1 MIYSFFYFFVFKF
14 QRIYCIIII
23 VRRVEV
29 VMRFK
34 RIYIEITNCC
44 NLACPFCIK
53 NSREPKMLSFDE
65 FKFILNKIKPYTNY
79 LYFHVLGEPLLHPN
93 INEFIDYASSNNFK
107 VNITTNGYLINKIKN
122 NNNIRQLNISLHSF
136 DNNGK
141 LSLIDYLKN
150 IFDVAE
156 NLAKKGTKI
165 SFRLWVDNKINNQI
179 LDKINEYFGANII
192 LNNFLGN
199 ITIKENIFLSI
210 SKPFIWPSLNNDFY
224 NEKGTCYG
232 LKQHISILSD
242 GTVIPCCLDTKGNIN
257 LGNIYNDELNDILN
271 SKRVQ
276 NIING
281 FNNNLKTEE
290 LCKRC
295 SFIDK

>member
-1 MIYSFFYFFVFKF
+1 
-14 QRIYCIIII
+14 
-23 VRRVEV
+23 
-29 VMRFK
+29 MRFK

-53 NSREPKMLSFDE
+53 NSRKPKMLSFDE

-93 INEFIDYASSNNFK
+93 INEFIDYACSNDFK

-141 LSLIDYLKN
+141 LSLNDYIKT
-150 IFDVAE
+150 IFDVVE

-165 SFRLWVDNKINNQI
+165 SFRLWIDNNTNDQI
-179 LDKINEYFGANII
+179 LDRINEYFGTNII

-210 SKPFIWPSLNNDFY
+210 SKPFIWPSLNNEFY
-224 NEKGTCYG
+224 DEKGTCYG

-242 GTVIPCCLDTKGNIN
+242 GTVVPCCLDTKGNIN
-257 LGNIYNDELNDILN
+257 LGNIYNDELDAILN

-281 FNNNLKTEE
+281 FNNNLKIEK

>member
-1 MIYSFFYFFVFKF
+1 
-14 QRIYCIIII
+14 
-23 VRRVEV
+23 
-29 VMRFK
+29 MRFK

-53 NSREPKMLSFDE
+53 NSRKPKVLSFDE
-65 FKFILNKIKPYTNY
+65 FKLILNKIKPYTNY
-79 LYFHVLGEPLLHPN
+79 LYFHVLGEPLMHPN
-93 INEFIDYASSNNFK
+93 INELIDYACSNDFK

-141 LSLIDYLKN
+141 LSLNDYIKT
-150 IFDVAE
+150 IFDVVE
-156 NLAKKGTKI
+156 NLAKNGTKI
-165 SFRLWVDNKINNQI
+165 SFRLWIDNNTNDQI
-179 LDKINEYFGANII
+179 LDRINEYFGTNII

-210 SKPFIWPSLNNDFY
+210 SKPFIWPSLNNEFY
-224 NEKGTCYG
+224 DEKGTCYG

-242 GTVIPCCLDTKGNIN
+242 GTVVPCCLDTKGNIN
-257 LGNIYNDELNDILN
+257 LGNIYNDELDAILN